1 MNMKRILLL
10 LTILFW
16 PINVL
21 AYSNYIIPGGQSI
34 GVEVDTKGVMVI
46 GFYKIDGKYNES
58 ELEVGDYIIKI
69 NDININSLDDLTT
82 SIEKYAGSK
91 NVQITYLRNNKENT
105 CDFNIIKS
113 EGKYKTGLYVK
124 DGIKG
129 IGTLSYIDPET
140 KIYGALGHEIIESN
154 TSIKVELA
162 TGYIFPSYITGI
174 DKSSPGRAGSKIATF
189 DYNIHFG
196 NVQKNT
202 DYGIFGTYDE
212 PDGEVMEIGSP
223 KIGTA
228 YIRTVLKQDNVE
240 EYPIEITKINETSK
254 TKNITFKIE
263 SNDLLSKTG
272 GVVQGMSGSP
282 IIQDNKIV
290 GVLTHVIVD
299 NPTTG
304 YGIFITTMLE
314 EGDKSK

>member
-1 MNMKRILLL
+1 MKRILLL

-69 NDININSLDDLTT
+69 NDIDINSLDDLTT

-189 DYNIHFG
+189 DYNVHFG

-223 KIGTA
+223 KIG
-228 YIRTVLKQDNVE
+228 IRTVLKQDNVE

>member
-1 MNMKRILLL
+1 MKRILLL

-82 SIEKYAGSK
+82 SIEKYAGTK

-189 DYNIHFG
+189 DYNVHFG

>member
-1 MNMKRILLL
+1 MKRILLL